1 MLERYKNS
9 YLSYFLMYNFY
20 YLSWAIFSAL
30 ISVYLLGKGF
40 KASEVSLV
48 VSTSFLTSMIFQPVI
63 GMFSDRY
70 DVKKVN
76 FVLFTLA
83 GIGGLAFMFADSLIT
98 ITIGYSFVLTL
109 INGTNPVMEKIASSS
124 PYQYGKI
131 RIWGTI
137 GYATGSWLAGMI
149 YQLISPSAIFIC
161 FIITMILCIIGLL
174 GTQTPSELGQNNEE
188 KTKTSTLFHNYKY
201 LYYLIIAA
209 IFQGI
214 TNMANTYIPAMFQN
228 DGLKVSLVSTILSFA
243 VLCEAPLVLFSHK
256 FMDKLTNKRLLII
269 AYSMIT
275 IQFLCYALNVWLPLK
290 VIITLITKHPS
301 GMLFIM
307 INLKI
312 VSTLVPKEH
321 QITALAFVQTLRNL
335 SSIIFQNIAGQI
347 LDISSY
353 QILFALSLIVIVVGF
368 VLVILFKVP
377 SEKIKNSLIKN
388 RGQCLA
394 LSPLFK

>member
-9 YLSYFLMYNFY
+9 YLCYFLMYNFY

-30 ISVYLLGKGF
+30 ISIYLLDKGF

-83 GIGGLAFMFADSLIT
+83 GIGGLAFMFASSLIT

-149 YQLISPSAIFIC
+149 YQLISPSSIFIC

-377 SEKIKNSLIKN
+377 SGKDQK
-388 RGQCLA
+388 
-394 LSPLFK
+394 LFN

>member
-9 YLSYFLMYNFY
+9 YLCYFLMYNFY

-30 ISVYLLGKGF
+30 ISIYLLDKGF

-63 GMFSDRY
+63 GMLSDKY

-83 GIGGLAFMFADSLIT
+83 GIGGLAFMFASSLIT

-109 INGTNPVMEKIASSS
+109 INGPNPVMEKIASSS

-377 SEKIKNSLIKN
+377 SGKDQK
-388 RGQCLA
+388 
-394 LSPLFK
+394 LFN

>member
-30 ISVYLLGKGF
+30 ISIYLLDKGF

-83 GIGGLAFMFADSLIT
+83 GIGGLAFMFASSLIT

-335 SSIIFQNIAGQI
+335 SSIIFQKIAGQI

-353 QILFALSLIVIVVGF
+353 QILFSLSLIVIVVGF

-377 SEKIKNSLIKN
+377 SGKDQK
-388 RGQCLA
+388 
-394 LSPLFK
+394 LFN

>member
-20 YLSWAIFSAL
+20 YLSWAVFSAL

-76 FVLFTLA
+76 FVLFALA
-83 GIGGLAFMFADSLIT
+83 GIGGLAFMFASSLIT

-109 INGTNPVMEKIASSS
+109 INGANPVMEKIASSS

-137 GYATGSWLAGMI
+137 GYAIGSWLAGMI

-161 FIITMILCIIGLL
+161 FVITMILCIIGLL
-174 GTQTPSELGQNNEE
+174 GTKTPSELGQNNEE
-188 KTKTSTLFHNYKY
+188 KTKTSTLFHNHKY

-377 SEKIKNSLIKN
+377 SGKDQK
-388 RGQCLA
+388 
-394 LSPLFK
+394 LFN

>member
-9 YLSYFLMYNFY
+9 YLCYFLMYNFY

-30 ISVYLLGKGF
+30 ISIYLLDKGF

-83 GIGGLAFMFADSLIT
+83 GIGGLAFMFASSLIT

-161 FIITMILCIIGLL
+161 FIITMILFIIGLL

-377 SEKIKNSLIKN
+377 SGKDQK
-388 RGQCLA
+388 
-394 LSPLFK
+394 LFN

>member
-9 YLSYFLMYNFY
+9 YLCYFLMYNFY

-30 ISVYLLGKGF
+30 ISIYLLDKGF

-83 GIGGLAFMFADSLIT
+83 GIGGLAFMFASSLIT

-275 IQFLCYALNVWLPLK
+275 IQFLCYTLNVWLPLK

-353 QILFALSLIVIVVGF
+353 QILFALSLIVIVVSF

-377 SEKIKNSLIKN
+377 SGKDQK
-388 RGQCLA
+388 
-394 LSPLFK
+394 LFN

>member
-9 YLSYFLMYNFY
+9 YLCYFLMYNFY

-30 ISVYLLGKGF
+30 ISIYLLDKGF

-83 GIGGLAFMFADSLIT
+83 GIGGLAFMFASSLIT

-353 QILFALSLIVIVVGF
+353 QILFALSLIVIVLGF

-377 SEKIKNSLIKN
+377 SGKDQK
-388 RGQCLA
+388 
-394 LSPLFK
+394 LFN

>member
-9 YLSYFLMYNFY
+9 YLCYFLMYNFY

-30 ISVYLLGKGF
+30 ISIYLLDKGF

-76 FVLFTLA
+76 FVLFTLT
-83 GIGGLAFMFADSLIT
+83 GIGGLAFMFASSLIT

-377 SEKIKNSLIKN
+377 SGKDQK
-388 RGQCLA
+388 
-394 LSPLFK
+394 LFN

>member
-9 YLSYFLMYNFY
+9 YLCYFLMYNFY

-30 ISVYLLGKGF
+30 ISIYLLDKGF

-83 GIGGLAFMFADSLIT
+83 GIGGLAFMFASSLIT

-353 QILFALSLIVIVVGF
+353 QILFALSLIVIVVSF

-377 SEKIKNSLIKN
+377 SGKDQK
-388 RGQCLA
+388 
-394 LSPLFK
+394 LFN

>member
-20 YLSWAIFSAL
+20 YLSWAVFSAL

-137 GYATGSWLAGMI
+137 GYAIGSWLAGMI

-174 GTQTPSELGQNNEE
+174 GTKTPSELGQNNEE
-188 KTKTSTLFHNYKY
+188 KTKTSTLFHNHKY

-269 AYSMIT
+269 ANSMTT
-275 IQFLCYALNVWLPLK
+275 IQLLCYALNVWLPLK

-377 SEKIKNSLIKN
+377 SGKDQK
-388 RGQCLA
+388 
-394 LSPLFK
+394 LFN

>member
-9 YLSYFLMYNFY
+9 YLCYFLMYNFY

-30 ISVYLLGKGF
+30 ISIYLLDKGF

-48 VSTSFLTSMIFQPVI
+48 VSTSFLKSMIFQPVI

-83 GIGGLAFMFADSLIT
+83 GIGGLAFMFASSLIT

-174 GTQTPSELGQNNEE
+174 GTKTPSELGQNNEE

-243 VLCEAPLVLFSHK
+243 VLCEAPLVLFSNK

-377 SEKIKNSLIKN
+377 SGKNQK
-388 RGQCLA
+388 
-394 LSPLFK
+394 LFN

>member
-20 YLSWAIFSAL
+20 YLSWAVFSAL
-30 ISVYLLGKGF
+30 ISVYLLDKDF

-76 FVLFTLA
+76 FVLFALA
-83 GIGGLAFMFADSLIT
+83 GIGGLAFMFASSLIT

-353 QILFALSLIVIVVGF
+353 QILFALSLIVIVVSF

-377 SEKIKNSLIKN
+377 SGKDQK
-388 RGQCLA
+388 
-394 LSPLFK
+394 LFN

>member
-20 YLSWAIFSAL
+20 YLSWAVFSAL
-30 ISVYLLGKGF
+30 ISVYLLDKDF

-83 GIGGLAFMFADSLIT
+83 GIGGLAFMFASSLIT

-109 INGTNPVMEKIASSS
+109 INGTNPVMEKIVSSS

-353 QILFALSLIVIVVGF
+353 QILFALSLIIIVVGF

-377 SEKIKNSLIKN
+377 SGKDQK
-388 RGQCLA
+388 
-394 LSPLFK
+394 LFN

>member
-20 YLSWAIFSAL
+20 YLSWAVFSAL
-30 ISVYLLGKGF
+30 ISVYLLDKDF

-83 GIGGLAFMFADSLIT
+83 GIGGLAFMFASSLIT

-131 RIWGTI
+131 RIWRTI
-137 GYATGSWLAGMI
+137 GYAIGSWLAGMI

-188 KTKTSTLFHNYKY
+188 KTKTSTLFHNHKY

-290 VIITLITKHPS
+290 IIITLITKHPS

-353 QILFALSLIVIVVGF
+353 QILFALSLIIIVVGF

-377 SEKIKNSLIKN
+377 SGKDQK
-388 RGQCLA
+388 
-394 LSPLFK
+394 LFN

>member
-20 YLSWAIFSAL
+20 YLSWAVFSAL
-30 ISVYLLGKGF
+30 ISVYLLDKDF

-83 GIGGLAFMFADSLIT
+83 GIGGLAFMFASSLIT

-149 YQLISPSAIFIC
+149 YQLISPSAIFTC

-353 QILFALSLIVIVVGF
+353 QILFALSLIIIVVGF

-377 SEKIKNSLIKN
+377 SGKDQK
-388 RGQCLA
+388 
-394 LSPLFK
+394 LFN

>member
-20 YLSWAIFSAL
+20 YLSWAVFSAL

-353 QILFALSLIVIVVGF
+353 QILFALSLIVIVVSF

-377 SEKIKNSLIKN
+377 SGKDQK
-388 RGQCLA
+388 
-394 LSPLFK
+394 LFI

>member
-20 YLSWAIFSAL
+20 YLSWAVFSAL
-30 ISVYLLGKGF
+30 ISVYLLDKDF

-83 GIGGLAFMFADSLIT
+83 GIGGLAFMFASSLIT

-174 GTQTPSELGQNNEE
+174 GTKTPSELGQNNEE
-188 KTKTSTLFHNYKY
+188 KTKTSTLFHNHKY

-214 TNMANTYIPAMFQN
+214 TNMDNTYIPAMFQN

-377 SEKIKNSLIKN
+377 SGKDQK
-388 RGQCLA
+388 
-394 LSPLFK
+394 LFN

>member
-9 YLSYFLMYNFY
+9 YLCYFLMYNFY

-30 ISVYLLGKGF
+30 ISIYLLDKGF

-83 GIGGLAFMFADSLIT
+83 GIGGLAFMFASSLIT

-201 LYYLIIAA
+201 LYYLIIAT

-377 SEKIKNSLIKN
+377 SGKDQK
-388 RGQCLA
+388 
-394 LSPLFK
+394 LFN

>member
-1 MLERYKNS
+1 MLKRYKNS

-20 YLSWAIFSAL
+20 YLSWAVFSAL
-30 ISVYLLGKGF
+30 ISVYLLDKGF

-48 VSTSFLTSMIFQPVI
+48 VSTSFFASMVFQPFI
-63 GMFSDRY
+63 GMLSDRF

-76 FVLFTLA
+76 FVLFGLA
-83 GIGGLAFMFADSLIT
+83 ALGGFAFMFASSLIT

-137 GYATGSWLAGMI
+137 GYATGSWLAGTI
-149 YQLISPSAIFIC
+149 YQFISPEFIFIC
-161 FIITMILCIIGLL
+161 FVITMILCIIGLL
-174 GTQTPSELGQNNEE
+174 GTETPQDLSQEKVV
-188 KTKTSTLFHNYKY
+188 KTKTSTLLHNHKY

-228 DGLKVSLVSTILSFA
+228 DGLPVNLVSTILSFA
-243 VLCEAPLVLFSHK
+243 VLCEAPIVLFSNR
-256 FMDKLTNKRLLII
+256 FMDKLANKKLLII
-269 AYSMIT
+269 AYVMIS
-275 IQFLCYALNVWLPLK
+275 IQFLCYAFNVWLPLK
-290 VIITLITKHPS
+290 VLITLITKHPS

-347 LDISSY
+347 LDVSSY
-353 QILFALSLIVIVVGF
+353 QILFSLSLIIIAFGF
-368 VLVILFKVP
+368 LLVLLFKIP
-377 SEKIKNSLIKN
+377 SGKDQKIFN
-388 RGQCLA
+388 
-394 LSPLFK
+394 

>member
-9 YLSYFLMYNFY
+9 YLCYFLMYNFY

-30 ISVYLLGKGF
+30 ISIYLLDKGF

-83 GIGGLAFMFADSLIT
+83 GIGGLAFMFASSLIT

-174 GTQTPSELGQNNEE
+174 DTQTPSELGQNNEE

-377 SEKIKNSLIKN
+377 SGKDQK
-388 RGQCLA
+388 
-394 LSPLFK
+394 LFN

>member
-30 ISVYLLGKGF
+30 ISIYLLDKGF

-83 GIGGLAFMFADSLIT
+83 GIGGLAFMFASSLIT

-256 FMDKLTNKRLLII
+256 FMDKLTNKRLLFI

-377 SEKIKNSLIKN
+377 SGKDQK
-388 RGQCLA
+388 
-394 LSPLFK
+394 LFN

>member
-9 YLSYFLMYNFY
+9 YLCYFLMYNFY

-30 ISVYLLGKGF
+30 ISIYLLDKGF

-83 GIGGLAFMFADSLIT
+83 GIGGLAFMFASSLIT

-312 VSTLVPKEH
+312 VITLVPKEH

-377 SEKIKNSLIKN
+377 SGKDQK
-388 RGQCLA
+388 
-394 LSPLFK
+394 LFN

>member
-20 YLSWAIFSAL
+20 YLSWAVFSAL
-30 ISVYLLGKGF
+30 ISVYLLDKDF

-83 GIGGLAFMFADSLIT
+83 GIGGLAFMFASSLIT

-275 IQFLCYALNVWLPLK
+275 IQFLCYTLNVWLPLK

-377 SEKIKNSLIKN
+377 SGKDQK
-388 RGQCLA
+388 
-394 LSPLFK
+394 LFN

>member
-9 YLSYFLMYNFY
+9 YLCYFLMYNFY

-30 ISVYLLGKGF
+30 ISIYLLDKGF

-83 GIGGLAFMFADSLIT
+83 GIGGLAFMFASSLIT

-174 GTQTPSELGQNNEE
+174 GTKTPSELGQNNEE

-377 SEKIKNSLIKN
+377 SGKDQK
-388 RGQCLA
+388 
-394 LSPLFK
+394 LFN

>member
-9 YLSYFLMYNFY
+9 YLCYFLMYNFY

-30 ISVYLLGKGF
+30 ISIYLLDKGF

-83 GIGGLAFMFADSLIT
+83 GIGGLAFMFASSLIT

-174 GTQTPSELGQNNEE
+174 GTKTPSELGQNNEE
-188 KTKTSTLFHNYKY
+188 KTKTSTLFHNHKY

-377 SEKIKNSLIKN
+377 SGKDQK
-388 RGQCLA
+388 
-394 LSPLFK
+394 LFN

>member
-1 MLERYKNS
+1 MLKRYKNS

-20 YLSWAIFSAL
+20 YLSWAVFSAL
-30 ISVYLLGKGF
+30 ISVYLLDKGF

-63 GMFSDRY
+63 GMLSDRF

-76 FVLFTLA
+76 FVLFGLA
-83 GIGGLAFMFADSLIT
+83 ALGGFAFMFANSLIA
-98 ITIGYSFVLTL
+98 IIIGYSFVLTL

-137 GYATGSWLAGMI
+137 GYAIGSWLAGMI
-149 YQLISPSAIFIC
+149 YQCISPSAIFVC
-161 FIITMILCIIGLL
+161 FIITMTLCIIGLL
-174 GTQTPSELGQNNEE
+174 GTETPDDLAQEKEE
-188 KTKTSTLFHNYKY
+188 KTKTSTLFHNHKY

-228 DGLKVSLVSTILSFA
+228 DGLPVNIVSTILSFA
-243 VLCEAPLVLFSHK
+243 VICEAPLVLFSHK
-256 FMDKLTNKRLLII
+256 FMDKLANKKLLII
-269 AYSMIT
+269 AYIMIS
-275 IQFLCYALNVWLPLK
+275 IQFLCYSFNVWLPLK
-290 VIITLITKHPS
+290 VLITLITKHPS

-347 LDISSY
+347 LDVSSY
-353 QILFALSLIVIVVGF
+353 QILFSLSLIVIAVGF
-368 VLVILFKVP
+368 LLVLLFKIP
-377 SEKIKNSLIKN
+377 SGKDQKIFN
-388 RGQCLA
+388 
-394 LSPLFK
+394 

>member
-20 YLSWAIFSAL
+20 YLSWAVFSAL
-30 ISVYLLGKGF
+30 ISVYLLDKDF

-83 GIGGLAFMFADSLIT
+83 GIGGLAFMFASSLIT

-256 FMDKLTNKRLLII
+256 FMDKLTNNRLLII

-377 SEKIKNSLIKN
+377 SGKDQK
-388 RGQCLA
+388 
-394 LSPLFK
+394 LFN

>member
-9 YLSYFLMYNFY
+9 YLCYFLMYNFY

-30 ISVYLLGKGF
+30 ISIYLLDKGF

-83 GIGGLAFMFADSLIT
+83 GIGGLAFMFASSLIT

-243 VLCEAPLVLFSHK
+243 VLCEAPLVLFPHK

-275 IQFLCYALNVWLPLK
+275 IQFLCYDLNVWLPLK

-377 SEKIKNSLIKN
+377 SGKDQK
-388 RGQCLA
+388 
-394 LSPLFK
+394 LFN

>member
-1 MLERYKNS
+1 MDLLKHYKNS

-20 YLSWAIFSAL
+20 YLSWAVFSAL
-30 ISVYLLGKGF
+30 ISVYLLDKDF

-76 FVLFTLA
+76 FVLFALA
-83 GIGGLAFMFADSLIT
+83 GIGDLAFMFASSLIT

-137 GYATGSWLAGMI
+137 GYAIGSWLAGMI

-174 GTQTPSELGQNNEE
+174 GTKTPSELGQNNEE
-188 KTKTSTLFHNYKY
+188 KTKTSTLFHNHKY

-377 SEKIKNSLIKN
+377 SGKDQK
-388 RGQCLA
+388 
-394 LSPLFK
+394 LFN

>member
-9 YLSYFLMYNFY
+9 YLCYFLMYNFY

-30 ISVYLLGKGF
+30 ISIYLLDKGF

-83 GIGGLAFMFADSLIT
+83 GIGGLAFMFASSLIT

-131 RIWGTI
+131 RIWGAI

-377 SEKIKNSLIKN
+377 SGKDQK
-388 RGQCLA
+388 
-394 LSPLFK
+394 LFN

>member
-9 YLSYFLMYNFY
+9 YLCYFLMYNFY

-30 ISVYLLGKGF
+30 ISIYLLDKGF

-76 FVLFTLA
+76 FVLFALA
-83 GIGGLAFMFADSLIT
+83 GIGGLAFMFASSLIT

-137 GYATGSWLAGMI
+137 GYAIGSWLAGMI

-174 GTQTPSELGQNNEE
+174 GTKTPSELGQNNEE
-188 KTKTSTLFHNYKY
+188 KTKTSTLFHNHKY
-201 LYYLIIAA
+201 LYYLIVAA

-377 SEKIKNSLIKN
+377 SGKDQK
-388 RGQCLA
+388 
-394 LSPLFK
+394 LFN

>member
-20 YLSWAIFSAL
+20 YLSWAVFSAL

-83 GIGGLAFMFADSLIT
+83 GIGGLAFMFASSLIT
-98 ITIGYSFVLTL
+98 ITIGYSFLLTL

-353 QILFALSLIVIVVGF
+353 QILFALSLIVIVVSF

-377 SEKIKNSLIKN
+377 SGKDQK
-388 RGQCLA
+388 
-394 LSPLFK
+394 LFN

>member
-1 MLERYKNS
+1 MDLLKYYKNS

-20 YLSWAIFSAL
+20 YLSWAVFSAL
-30 ISVYLLGKGF
+30 ISVYLLDKDF

-83 GIGGLAFMFADSLIT
+83 GIGGLAFMFASSLIT

-353 QILFALSLIVIVVGF
+353 QILFALSLIVIVVSF

-377 SEKIKNSLIKN
+377 SGKDQK
-388 RGQCLA
+388 
-394 LSPLFK
+394 LFN

>member
-9 YLSYFLMYNFY
+9 YLCYFLMYNFY

-30 ISVYLLGKGF
+30 ISIYLLDKGF

-83 GIGGLAFMFADSLIT
+83 GIGGLAFMFASSLIT

-174 GTQTPSELGQNNEE
+174 GTQIPSELGQNNEE

-377 SEKIKNSLIKN
+377 SGKDQK
-388 RGQCLA
+388 
-394 LSPLFK
+394 LFN

>member
-9 YLSYFLMYNFY
+9 YLCYFLMYNFY

-30 ISVYLLGKGF
+30 ISIYLLDKGF

-83 GIGGLAFMFADSLIT
+83 GIGGLAFMFASSLIT

-228 DGLKVSLVSTILSFA
+228 DCLKVSLVSTILSFA

-377 SEKIKNSLIKN
+377 SGKDQK
-388 RGQCLA
+388 
-394 LSPLFK
+394 LFN

>member
-9 YLSYFLMYNFY
+9 YLCYFLMYNFY

-30 ISVYLLGKGF
+30 ISIYLLDKGF

-83 GIGGLAFMFADSLIT
+83 GIGGLAFMFASSLIT

-321 QITALAFVQTLRNL
+321 QITALAFVQTLKNL

-377 SEKIKNSLIKN
+377 SGKDQK
-388 RGQCLA
+388 
-394 LSPLFK
+394 LFN

>member
-30 ISVYLLGKGF
+30 ISVYLLDKDF

-83 GIGGLAFMFADSLIT
+83 GIGGLAFMFASSLIT

-353 QILFALSLIVIVVGF
+353 QILFSLSLIVIVVGF

-377 SEKIKNSLIKN
+377 SGKDQK
-388 RGQCLA
+388 
-394 LSPLFK
+394 LFN